1 MISDFDIANVKG
13 ASKRV
18 LIVAG
23 EASGD
28 LYGGELIREVKKL
41 SSDVVFYGVG
51 GKKMR
56 EAGLVCAVRTEDLTV
71 VGLFEVIKHIG
82 PIKRALSLLKD
93 TMSEINPD
101 LVVLIDFP
109 DFNFR
114 VAKSAKKAGIPVFYY
129 ISPQVWAWRKGRVR
143 TMAKLID
150 KMIVIFPF
158 EMEIFKEAGIDVD
171 FLGHP
176 LMDVISAVEGNLV
189 KEERKGIKV
198 ALLPGSRIGEI
209 KRHMRPLLGAGEII
223 KERYPDASFVVPV
236 APTLALEEISSYLD
250 GSKISVDV
258 KEDSFQQV
266 VKSADIALVSS
277 GTATIETALLGTP
290 MVVIYRLN
298 PLTYILARLLIRV
311 DYIAMV
317 NLVAGRLVVPE
328 LIQGDVTAEN
338 VAGCA
343 LEILESKE
351 LIKKM
356 REDLL
361 EVRGK
366 IGNPGASKR
375 VAERIMQFL

>member
-1 MISDFDIANVKG
+1 VISDFDIANVKG
-13 ASKRV
+13 APKRV

-93 TMSEINPD
+93 TMSEIKPD

-129 ISPQVWAWRKGRVR
+129 ISPQVWAWRRGRVR

-158 EMEIFKEAGIDVD
+158 EVEIFKEAGIDVE

-189 KEERKGIKV
+189 KEEKKGIKV

-209 KRHMRPLLGAGEII
+209 KRHMAPLLGAGEII
-223 KERYPDASFVVPV
+223 KERYPNASFVVPV

-250 GSKISVDV
+250 GSKISVGV
-258 KEDSFQQV
+258 MEDSFQQV

-328 LIQGDVTAEN
+328 LIQWDVTAEN

-375 VAERIMQFL
+375 VAERVMQFL

>member
-1 MISDFDIANVKG
+1 MIIDFDIAKVKG
-13 ASKRV
+13 APKKV

-51 GKKMR
+51 GKRMR

-82 PIKRALSLLKD
+82 PIKRALSFLKG
-93 TMSEINPD
+93 TMGEIKPD

-129 ISPQVWAWRKGRVR
+129 ISPQVWAWRRGRVV
-143 TMAKLID
+143 TMAELVD

-158 EMEIFKEAGIDVD
+158 EVEIFKEAGVDVE

-176 LMDVISAVEGNLV
+176 LMDVISAVEGHLV
-189 KEERKGIKV
+189 KEEKKGVRV

-209 KRHMRPLLGAGEII
+209 NRHMPPLLGAAEII
-223 KERYPDASFVVPV
+223 KEKYPDASFVMPV
-236 APTLALEEISSYLD
+236 APTLLPEEISSYLED
-250 GSKISVDV
+250 SKISVEV
-258 KEDSFQQV
+258 VTDSFQQV
-266 VKSADIALVSS
+266 VKGADIALVSS

-298 PLTYILARLLIRV
+298 PLTYLLARLLIRV

-328 LIQGDVTAEN
+328 LIQGDVTAEK
-338 VAGCA
+338 VAGYA
-343 LEILESKE
+343 LEILGD
-351 LIKKM
+351 KKM
-356 REDLL
+356 AKNMREGLL

-366 IGNPGASKR
+366 IGKSGASKR
-375 VAERIMQFL
+375 VAERVMQFL

>member
-1 MISDFDIANVKG
+1 MISDFDITKVKG
-13 ASKRV
+13 APKRV

-28 LYGGELIREVKKL
+28 LYGGELIREVKNL

-56 EAGLVCAVRTEDLTV
+56 EAGLACAVRTEELTV
-71 VGLFEVIKHIG
+71 VGLVEVIRHIG
-82 PIKRALSLLKD
+82 PIKRALSFLKD
-93 TMSEINPD
+93 TMSDIRPD

-129 ISPQVWAWRKGRVR
+129 ISPQVWAWRRGRVR

-158 EMEIFKEAGIDVD
+158 EMEIFKEADVD
-171 FLGHP
+171 VEFLGHP
-176 LMDVISAVEGNLV
+176 LMDVISAVEGDLV
-189 KEERKGIKV
+189 TAKAKGLRV

-209 KRHMRPLLGAGEII
+209 KRHMAPLLGAGEII
-223 KERYPDASFVVPV
+223 KEKYPNASFVVPV

-250 GSKISVDV
+250 GSKISVDI

-266 VKSADIALVSS
+266 VKGADIALVSS

-298 PLTYILARLLIRV
+298 PLTYLLARLLIRV

-328 LIQGDVTAEN
+328 LIQGDVTAEK
-338 VAGCA
+338 VAGRA
-343 LEILESKE
+343 LEILGSKKMM
-351 LIKKM
+351 KKM

-366 IGNPGASKR
+366 IGKPGASKR
-375 VAERIMQFL
+375 VAERVMQFL